1 MRGGTRRVRD
11 ASTSDAQ
18 NTIPNDSIAMHTI
31 GKSIGVCCLFCLVY
45 VLGCLKATGVYNRYN
60 LFIFFFFPGLVVVHV
75 FQPHLF
81 ICFTF
86 NSCTY
91 AYLPNT
97 LCYID
102 TVITTKNHA
111 WPPSVPE
118 TYTSYIECLFQHI
131 STTPIG
137 TKSTRIIPLCVCIY
151 PQCILRCRHLYKSNR
166 RP

>member
-102 TVITTKNHA
+102 TTIITTKTMRDHHPFLKLTPLVLNA
-111 WPPSVPE
+111 CFN
-118 TYTSYIECLFQHI
+118 TSPHRLAQN
-131 STTPIG
+131 
-137 TKSTRIIPLCVCIY
+137 
-151 PQCILRCRHLYKSNR
+151 LRE
-166 RP
+166 